1 MYSFVWK
8 MHGKYTK
15 ICDEIGVGGRWL
27 YEQKR
32 FKIFLLRF
40 PYNSRAMLDILGFT
54 ERGLE
59 HWNLSSIGKRSRG
72 KSRTANEARIRES
85 RALEIKKKKKM
96 FFFIY
101 FFILLPFTNLHS
113 YYSTVII
120 IIILLFHYALHESLH
135 FMHKDLWLMCR

>member
-85 RALEIKKKKKM
+85 RALEIKKKKKC
-96 FFFIY
+96 FSSFTFLFSY
-101 FFILLPFTNLHS
+101 LSLTYIL
-113 YYSTVII
+113 
-120 IIILLFHYALHESLH
+120 IILLLLLLLLFYCSITPYTNLYILCT
-135 FMHKDLWLMCR
+135 KTCD